1 MGEKKRL
8 FYGEV
13 LALKNWIGAE
23 VVSLRFDDK
32 EAVWLAKCLTE
43 ASLQVSEYKRG
54 NKVVDVK
61 AVRKPRKDG
70 KYTIT
75 VTAQHQKTN

>member
-13 LALKNWIGAE
+13 LASKNWIGAE
-23 VVSLRFDDK
+23 VVNLRFDVK

-43 ASLQVSEYKRG
+43 ASLQVSQDARS

-61 AVRKPRKDG
+61 VVKKPRKDG
-70 KYTIT
+70 KYTVT
-75 VTAQHQKTN
+75 VTGPQQKAN